1 MLNEIKYRIITIY
14 MERQVAFWSLLFPII
29 LGTLFSLAFGNI
41 GKDIDTINTAIVRE
55 DNSQNAK
62 TFEKYLKAIEQSES
76 QIIKIKIMS
85 EKEAVKCLKKKS
97 VYGIFYAKGSPELTV
112 TDSGMQ
118 SSILRELLNEY
129 DQNVQLYKNI
139 ASEHPENIA
148 EIINDS
154 SYYNMSKEVGISGKE
169 VDGVVQYYLALI
181 AMACLF
187 GGYVGY
193 TIGIQLQANVNKIA
207 IRRNVSSLGKLKMIV
222 CDTLVGWGVQMV
234 NVSVC
239 ILYLKYILK
248 IDIGSNMLKMF
259 IICAAG
265 SLIGVSVGIFIGCL
279 GNMGDEVKIG
289 IITTYSLLSSFL
301 AGLMI
306 APIKGSIEKYCPIVN
321 KINPAAL
328 ISDAIYS
335 VDIYDE
341 PTRFNLDMGI
351 MIFMAAMFTGVSFLM
366 MRRKRYDSI

>member
-97 VYGIFYAKGSPELTV
+97 VYGIFYAKESPELTV

-148 EIINDS
+148 EIINDI

-248 IDIGSNMLKMF
+248 IDIGSNMPKMF

-279 GNMGDEVKIG
+279 GNMGDEVKI
-289 IITTYSLLSSFL
+289 
-301 AGLMI
+301 
-306 APIKGSIEKYCPIVN
+306 
-321 KINPAAL
+321 
-328 ISDAIYS
+328 
-335 VDIYDE
+335 
-341 PTRFNLDMGI
+341 
-351 MIFMAAMFTGVSFLM
+351 
-366 MRRKRYDSI
+366 

>member
-97 VYGIFYAKGSPELTV
+97 VYGIFYAKESPELTV

-148 EIINDS
+148 EIINDI

-248 IDIGSNMLKMF
+248 IDIGSNMPKMF

>member
-1 MLNEIKYRIITIY
+1 MLNEIKYIIITIY

-97 VYGIFYAKGSPELTV
+97 VYGIFYAKESPELTV

-148 EIINDS
+148 EIINDI

-248 IDIGSNMLKMF
+248 IDIGSNMPKMF

>member
-97 VYGIFYAKGSPELTV
+97 VYGIFYAKESPELTV

-222 CDTLVGWGVQMV
+222 CDTLVGLGVQMV

-239 ILYLKYILK
+239 ILYLRYILK
-248 IDIGSNMLKMF
+248 IDIGSNMPKMF

-335 VDIYDE
+335 VDIYAE
-341 PTRFNLDMGI
+341 PTRFNLDMCI

>member
-97 VYGIFYAKGSPELTV
+97 VYGIFYAKESPELTV

-248 IDIGSNMLKMF
+248 IDIGSNMPKMF

-301 AGLMI
+301 AGIMI